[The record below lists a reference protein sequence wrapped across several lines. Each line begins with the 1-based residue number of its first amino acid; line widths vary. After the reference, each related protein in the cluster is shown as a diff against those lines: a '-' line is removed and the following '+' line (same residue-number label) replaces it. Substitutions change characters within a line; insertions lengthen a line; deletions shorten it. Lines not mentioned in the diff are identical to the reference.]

1 MNHDEEWLRTEI
13 YNADYVLYENMEITL
28 IAATNYA
35 IKLAK
40 TYAEHMQQERTTG
53 DYVHLLELALSGQT
67 RSNTL
72 LEEANVSYAGI
83 QDELFVAHER
93 IAELEEQRAAFIEL
107 VAKLNTVNNRLEGSG
122 FGTK

>member
-1 MNHDEEWLRTEI
+1 MNHDEKWLEEHDE
-13 YNADYVLYENMEITL
+13 YLDDHEV
-28 IAATNYA
+28 YA
-35 IKLAK
+35 KA
-40 TYAEHMQQERTTG
+40 YAEHMQQERTTG

-93 IAELEEQRAAFIEL
+93 IAALEDEREQSG
-107 VAKLNTVNNRLEGSG
+107 KLFEPKEETD
-122 FGTK
+122 K